1 MLFIPTAS
9 ECALGKCGHWYMNMG
24 LKHSNEVRIGK
35 LTLTTDKYMHFQK
48 VKQKGVLSRRG
59 VQRRRKSRD
68 LLAYPMPLFSV
79 HLVILP
85 VPSGP

>member
-24 LKHSNEVRIGK
+24 LKRSNEVRIGK

-48 VKQKGVLSRRG
+48 VKQKGVL
-59 VQRRRKSRD
+59 
-68 LLAYPMPLFSV
+68 LLEFW
-79 HLVILP
+79 VIEKPQDKLP
-85 VPSGP
+85 CKITKANWQSLK